1 MISRS
6 PEATRALAARLGD
19 RLAPGDVV
27 ALNGELGS
35 GKTEFVHGLAQG
47 LEVPPHMVASPSF
60 TLVHEYPGR
69 VPLVHLDLYRLE
81 DLPAELLPDL
91 EEYLSGP
98 QVVAVEWARR
108 LAPLLPGDYLEV
120 DLEILGENER
130 QLTFTGHGERSWELV
145 RHLAAAADGNGSR
158 QDHELW
164 GDLCVRPQGGT
175 RGSPPENY
183 HLVCIGIDPSPCT
196 TKIFRR
202 PTWPR

>member
-1 MISRS
+1 MRGERWHRRLAWAGAGFRLGRQKLGDMKSYTRITRS

-47 LEVPPHMVASPSF
+47 LGVPPQVVASPSF
-60 TLVHEYPGR
+60 TLVHEYAGR

-81 DLPAELLPDL
+81 DLPASMLPDL

-98 QVVAVEWARR
+98 QVVVAEWARR

-130 QLTFTGHGERSWELV
+130 QLIFTGHGERSWELV
-145 RHLAAAADGNGSR
+145 RELAAALSGEVSR
-158 QDHELW
+158 
-164 GDLCVRPQGGT
+164 
-175 RGSPPENY
+175 
-183 HLVCIGIDPSPCT
+183 
-196 TKIFRR
+196 
-202 PTWPR
+202 

>member
-1 MISRS
+1 MRPYRLISRS

-19 RLAPGDVV
+19 RLASGDVV

-35 GKTEFVHGLAQG
+35 GKTEFVHGLAEG

-69 VPLVHLDLYRLE
+69 EPLVHLDLYRLE
-81 DLPAELLPDL
+81 DLPPSMLPDL

-120 DLEILGENER
+120 DLEILGEHQR
-130 QLTFTGHGERSWELV
+130 RLTFTGHGDRSRELV
-145 RHLAAAADGNGSR
+145 RRLAK
-158 QDHELW
+158 
-164 GDLCVRPQGGT
+164 
-175 RGSPPENY
+175 RG
-183 HLVCIGIDPSPCT
+183 
-196 TKIFRR
+196 
-202 PTWPR
+202 